1 MIYKNINDV
10 SIKLCKKINPT
21 SPLGLG
27 GLANQSSNN
36 PLHPFF
42 PFGEGFT
49 PPPTP
54 ALENPPLSREERKEK
69 EVEVC
74 VCSGVVL
81 AAFNLKME
89 A

>member
-1 MIYKNINDV
+1 MFN
-10 SIKLCKKINPT
+10 KKINNYYIVNKKFNNPT

-54 ALENPPLSREERKEK
+54 AMGNTSAPLCFRSTL
-69 EVEVC
+69 
-74 VCSGVVL
+74 G
-81 AAFNLKME
+81 
-89 A
+89 

>member
-1 MIYKNINDV
+1 MTV
-10 SIKLCKKINPT
+10 SVF
-21 SPLGLG
+21 SPSSF
-27 GLANQSSNN
+27 NQFWFQPS
-36 PLHPFF
+36 
-42 PFGEGFT
+42 GEGFT

>member
-1 MIYKNINDV
+1 MFLTGPGGGV
-10 SIKLCKKINPT
+10 HP
-21 SPLGLG
+21 SPY
-27 GLANQSSNN
+27 
-36 PLHPFF
+36 
-42 PFGEGFT
+42 
-49 PPPTP
+49 P